1 MGESFKTNYLQTIGS
16 DFSYKSVEI
25 ENVTVGL
32 AIWDLAGQA
41 QFKSVHSLFY
51 KGATAI
57 IVVYDITNRASFDNV
72 INWIKDF
79 KEHVATPRLPLLLIG
94 NKIDLEPTI
103 PDCVTV
109 EQQESKIKEIQ
120 SIFDFRISSL
130 RTSAKTGENV
140 NDGISL
146 FTKTI
151 KEWVDNDFSNKLNT
165 RFEISTNAEENFPYL
180 YLIVM
185 HQSKG
190 PSIIRMIGDDMIS
203 SSKHQ
208 SIGAKLITTID
219 FQDVISSI
227 TITGKF
233 ESSDIDMPIYYNA
246 FIIEN
251 SAARGKVE
259 LYVIAFA
266 IKKSLVDP
274 IYKLKGIVDGYLHHG
289 MNEFQKIK
297 LTRVIENL
305 SDINIDELSD
315 DLKHDFDQILITLRT
330 KLNKSLLSWF
340 NISP

>member
-16 DFSYKSVEI
+16 DFSYKTVEI
-25 ENVTVGL
+25 DNITVGL

-79 KEHVATPRLPLLLIG
+79 KEHVATPRLPMLLIG
-94 NKIDLEPTI
+94 NKIDLEETI

-109 EQQESKIKEIQ
+109 EEQQSKIEEIQ
-120 SIFDFRISSL
+120 NQFDFKISSL

-146 FTKTI
+146 FTRSI
-151 KEWVDNDFSNKLNT
+151 KEWVDNDSSDKLSSKY
-165 RFEISTNAEENFPYL
+165 EMSTNAEENFPFL

-190 PSIIRMIGDDMIS
+190 PSIIRMIGDEVI

-208 SIGAKLITTID
+208 SIGAKLITSID

-266 IKKSLVDP
+266 VKKSLVDP
-274 IYKLKGIVDGYLHHG
+274 VYQLKGIVDGYLHHG

-297 LTRVIENL
+297 LTRVVENL

-315 DLKHDFDQILITLRT
+315 DVKHDFDQILITLRS

-340 NISP
+340 NISS